1 MRPARIAH
9 EVRDAI
15 EARYIAGS
23 EPSAVLPSE
32 RRLAA
37 EFGVA
42 RATVRAA
49 LAMLREQQQIRSG
62 AGGPPV
68 VVDPRLTKAPQL
80 TSFTQDAVARGWHPS
95 SRVLDRKETA
105 ADVSVARDLGI
116 PPGSPVLHIRRLRLA
131 DRSPMAVEE
140 VWLPQELFPG
150 LLTEDLSGSL
160 YELLEA
166 RYGRAVYRHDRRISA
181 ITIDAPHA
189 ELLEMPV
196 GAAALFATQ
205 LGFDRHGH
213 RLELGRSVYRG
224 DKFDFT
230 TVTFSAR
237 RSQPPGAGTRSRTH
251 GALPTTPAEPVTE
264 QAR

>member
-1 MRPARIAH
+1 RAGCPLPA
-9 EVRDAI
+9 
-15 EARYIAGS
+15 
-23 EPSAVLPSE
+23 
-32 RRLAA
+32 
-37 EFGVA
+37 
-42 RATVRAA
+42 
-49 LAMLREQQQIRSG
+49 
-62 AGGPPV
+62 
-68 VVDPRLTKAPQL
+68 PR
-80 TSFTQDAVARGWHPS
+80 
-95 SRVLDRKETA
+95 
-105 ADVSVARDLGI
+105 
-116 PPGSPVLHIRRLRLA
+116 PGS
-131 DRSPMAVEE
+131 
-140 VWLPQELFPG
+140 
-150 LLTEDLSGSL
+150 LSGSL
-160 YELLEA
+160 SELLEA

-251 GALPTTPAEPVTE
+251 GARPTTPAEPVTE